1 MKITRVTLLMYGLIL
16 IIGQAYAAEV
26 AVIPSTQI
34 ITPGAT
40 FNMNISI
47 DPQGTAIAGAQLNI
61 AFNSSLIRV
70 NSITEGNL
78 FTQGGA
84 TTFFNDGTI
93 NNSTGTVI
101 NTFNTIIGRYNVTTL
116 GNFIII
122 NATVIGPS
130 GTSGINL
137 SNVKISDPNGNSVAL
152 NVSNGSVRLNRAPVL
167 ASIGNKTVN
176 EGQLLMFTISASD
189 ADGDSLTYS
198 ANGLPIGATFTPSNR
213 TFQWTPNYTQSGNYS
228 TSFVVTDG
236 NYTVQENIR
245 ITVYNVNRA
254 PTFTANPTNG
264 SIYNESDT
272 IQISVTAND
281 PDNDILSYS
290 IKLDGVQVSTSS
302 TYNWITNFSNSGYHT
317 INISV
322 SDGIATSNSTLTIYI
337 NNVYPRY
344 DVNENGVVDI
354 GDLTIIGQHFNEI
367 VSTPY
372 PRYDVNSDGVVDV
385 LDITLTAQYFGEY
398 T

>member
-1 MKITRVTLLMYGLIL
+1 MFGMIL

-26 AVIPSTQI
+26 AVTPSTQI
-34 ITPGAT
+34 LIPGAT
-40 FNMNISI
+40 FITNISI
-47 DPQGTAIAGAQLNI
+47 DPQGTTIAGAQLNI

-78 FTQGGA
+78 FNRGA
-84 TTFFNDGTI
+84 ATFFNDGTI
-93 NNSTGTVI
+93 NNSAGTVI
-101 NTFNTIIGRYNVTTL
+101 NTFNAIIGRYNVTTQ

-122 NATVIGPS
+122 NATVIGTY
-130 GTSGINL
+130 GTSGINI
-137 SNVKISDPNGNSVAL
+137 SNVKISDPNGNPVAL
-152 NVSNGSVRLNRAPVL
+152 NVTNGSVRL
-167 ASIGNKTVN
+167 
-176 EGQLLMFTISASD
+176 
-189 ADGDSLTYS
+189 
-198 ANGLPIGATFTPSNR
+198 
-213 TFQWTPNYTQSGNYS
+213 
-228 TSFVVTDG
+228 
-236 NYTVQENIR
+236 
-245 ITVYNVNRA
+245 NRA

-290 IKLDGVQVSTSS
+290 IKLNGVQVSSSS
-302 TYNWITNFSNSGYHT
+302 TYNWITNFSNSGFYT
-317 INISV
+317 INITV
-322 SDGIATSNSTLTIYI
+322 SDGIANSNSILTIYI

-344 DVNENGVVDI
+344 DVNENGEVDV